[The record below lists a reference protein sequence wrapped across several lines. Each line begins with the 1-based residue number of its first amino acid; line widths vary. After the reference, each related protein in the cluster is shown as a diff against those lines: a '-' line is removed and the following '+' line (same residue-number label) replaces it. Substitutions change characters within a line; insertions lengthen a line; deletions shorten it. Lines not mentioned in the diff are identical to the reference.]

1 MQLMSGAMKAAKPDL
16 PKPEKDMSS
25 LESETVF
32 KKELEYAGFSNIA
45 IHLITHDIELKS
57 PKSFWNE
64 MTKGSAPIAML
75 RKNTDDKT
83 WLSMEKTALD
93 YIKNSIA
100 NFPTTLSSD
109 AWIGV
114 ADKETAI

>member
-1 MQLMSGAMKAAKPDL
+1 MI
-16 PKPEKDMSS
+16 
-25 LESETVF
+25 THNI
-32 KKELEYAGFSNIA
+32 ELE
-45 IHLITHDIELKS
+45 S

-83 WLSMEKTALD
+83 WLSKEKTALY
-93 YIKNSIA
+93 YIKNSIS

-114 ADKETAI
+114 ADKETSI